1 MEYPDFMKTACLL
14 CGALVSLALGAARAD
29 QIEMQNGDRYFGK
42 VLAMTNSTLVVQSE
56 ILGTISVPREKV
68 LHISLGAVSLTNSA
82 FGSGL
87 AGKPMLP
94 SGKKPLVAAAPAP
107 TPTGANALAATASQ
121 ESSDQKQLIQQI
133 QDEFLGGADPA
144 AKAKYN
150 EMVNGFL
157 SGKVNLGDIRAQAKA
172 AADQLRAA
180 RKDLGEDAGFALDG
194 YLTILDS
201 FLKETASTPATTPAP
216 PAKPVPA
223 TAPEREEE

>member
-14 CGALVSLALGAARAD
+14 YGALVSLALGAAQAD

-42 VLAMTNSTLVVQSE
+42 VMAMTNSTLVVQSE

-68 LHISLGAVSLTNSA
+68 VHISLGAVSLTNSA

-87 AGKPMLP
+87 AAKPLLP
-94 SGKKPLVAAAPAP
+94 SGKKPSVAAAPAGP
-107 TPTGANALAATASQ
+107 NALAATVSQ

-133 QDEFLGGADPA
+133 QDELLGGADPA

-157 SGKVNLGDIRAQAKA
+157 SGKVNLGDIRAQAKS

-180 RKDLGEDAGFALDG
+180 RKDLGDDAGFALDG

-201 FLKETASTPATTPAP
+201 FLKETASTPAATPAP

-223 TAPEREEE
+223 RAPERDEE

>member
-1 MEYPDFMKTACLL
+1 MKTACLL
-14 CGALVSLALGAARAD
+14 GGALLGLALCAALAD

-68 LHISLGAVSLTNSA
+68 VQISLGAVSLTNSP

-87 AGKPMLP
+87 AAKPLLP

-107 TPTGANALAATASQ
+107 AGTNGLAATASR
-121 ESSDQKQLIQQI
+121 ETSDQKQLIQQI

-157 SGKVNLGDIRAQAKA
+157 SGKVNLGDIRAQAKS

-180 RKDLGEDAGFALDG
+180 RKDLGDDAGFALDG

-201 FLKETASTPATTPAP
+201 FLKETASTPAATPAP

-223 TAPEREEE
+223 KAPERDEE